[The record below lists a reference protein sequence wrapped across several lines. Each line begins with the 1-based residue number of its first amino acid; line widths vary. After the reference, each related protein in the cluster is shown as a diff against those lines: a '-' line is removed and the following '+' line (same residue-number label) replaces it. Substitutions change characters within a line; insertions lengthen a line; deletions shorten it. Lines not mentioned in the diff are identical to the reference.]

1 MRLGLGLGLGESRVV
16 CFKLVRIILF
26 DDDNDDQS
34 TCAAETVAVREL
46 LDYLDRSNVASGAR
60 RRP

>member
-1 MRLGLGLGLGESRVV
+1 MRLGLGLGLGESLVV

-34 TCAAETVAVREL
+34 TCAAESWL
-46 LDYLDRSNVASGAR
+46 
-60 RRP
+60 